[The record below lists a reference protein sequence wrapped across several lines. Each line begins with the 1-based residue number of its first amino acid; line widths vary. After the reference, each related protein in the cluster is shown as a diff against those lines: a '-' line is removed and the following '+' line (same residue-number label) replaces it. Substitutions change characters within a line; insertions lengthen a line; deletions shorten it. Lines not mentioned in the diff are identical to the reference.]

1 MLSLYI
7 FYSVKKPHIARF
19 FTKSS
24 VKKQNKRKN
33 LSVSYLEKQI
43 LEEAS
48 VKKHLKPGWMQK
60 NKTKNKTK
68 HDVLHKRS
76 TEILLETLAE
86 YQYF

>member
-48 VKKHLKPGWMQK
+48 VK
-60 NKTKNKTK
+60 N
-68 HDVLHKRS
+68 
-76 TEILLETLAE
+76 I
-86 YQYF
+86 